1 MTIDLDAIKARAK
14 AATEGPWEVN
24 LLHNSYARVIVQG
37 TAHKNTVGIAGI
49 GHTEIGA
56 EIGKDAS
63 FIACARED
71 IPALIAEVERL
82 RGLLEDEKAESS
94 RLRAR
99 LWRMDNV

>member
-1 MTIDLDAIKARAK
+1 MAIDLDAIKTRAK
-14 AATEGPWEVN
+14 AATPGPWEVN

-82 RGLLEDEKAESS
+82 RGLLGNSS
-94 RLRAR
+94 TPIER
-99 LWRMDNV
+99 